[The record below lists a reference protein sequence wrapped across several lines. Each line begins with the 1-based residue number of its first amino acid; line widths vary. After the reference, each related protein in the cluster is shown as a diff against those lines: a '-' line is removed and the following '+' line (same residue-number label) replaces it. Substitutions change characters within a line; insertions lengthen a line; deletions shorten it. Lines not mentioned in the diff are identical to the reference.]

1 MKIHKF
7 FSIMLY
13 NIFSLLFLFFIIV
26 IIHLNIFVSDNR
38 FSFKMMYEVVF
49 GLWFSVGYYS
59 PVMHKGF
66 R

>member
-1 MKIHKF
+1 
-7 FSIMLY
+7 MLY

-49 GLWFSVGYYS
+49 RLWFSVGYYS
-59 PVMHKGF
+59 PVMYKGF